1 MVDGLMGLKEW
12 VLLCRAIPTVIH
24 ANRNIIVL
32 PSLPGMVEP
41 KEMDV
46 HEARPCGSLKG
57 MKPLRVG
64 ALLEEVGHSGVSLD
78 VYNNLP
84 LFCSSA
90 CFLFHEG
97 CEVLPCWVFRHSNKK
112 SL

>member
-1 MVDGLMGLKEW
+1 MGLKEW
-12 VLLCRAIPTVIH
+12 VLLCRAIPTVIP
-24 ANRNIIVL
+24 ANRNILVL
-32 PSLPGMVEP
+32 PSLPGVVEP

-46 HEARPCGSLKG
+46 HETRPCGSLNG
-57 MKPLRVG
+57 MKPLGVG

-97 CEVLPCWVFRHSNKK
+97 RAVLPCWVFGHSNKR